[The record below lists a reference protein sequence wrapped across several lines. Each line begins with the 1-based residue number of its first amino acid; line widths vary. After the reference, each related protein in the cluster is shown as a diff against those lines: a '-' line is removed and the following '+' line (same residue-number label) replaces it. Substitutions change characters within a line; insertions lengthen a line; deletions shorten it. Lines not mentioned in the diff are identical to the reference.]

1 MTQKTEVVVIGSGP
15 GGYVAAIRAS
25 QLGKKVAI
33 VEKEYIGGVC
43 LNVGCIPSKALITAG
58 HKIHDL
64 NDYENF
70 GIEVGPGKVNFEK
83 VQAYKQSA
91 VEQLTSG
98 VKTLLEG
105 NNVEIIEG
113 TASFKDKNTLFIE
126 DKEGQTTEL
135 EFEDAIIATGSR
147 PKEIPALPFSDRIID
162 STGALNLS
170 EIPESLIVVG
180 GGVIGMELAS
190 AYANFGTQIT
200 ILEGAKNILPSINQR
215 VTNEVKRNIKKR
227 GAKIHTKALV
237 ESSEVSEDKVSV
249 TAEIKGKKQT
259 FEAEYALVAIGRTVN
274 TDGINL
280 EEIGVKLTD
289 SGLVDV
295 DEQNRTSV
303 PNIYAIGD
311 IIPGLQLAHKASYEA
326 KVAAEAIAG
335 LKTVNNYHAMPVA
348 VFADPEIAQVGK
360 SEAELKEE
368 GISFIAKRFPFRVNG
383 RAIALRQTDGFV
395 NLIIEEDSK
404 KILGAEIVGPSA
416 TDLINEITLAIEAG
430 LTAED
435 IASTIHPHPTLGEAI
450 MEAADF
456 VLDKPIH
463 VM

>member
-289 SGLVDV
+289 QGLVDV

>member
-1 MTQKTEVVVIGSGP
+1 MTQKTEVVVIGAGP

-25 QLGKKVAI
+25 QLGKKVTVI
-33 VEKEYIGGVC
+33 EKEYIGGVC

-58 HKIHDL
+58 HKLHDL

-83 VQAYKQSA
+83 VQAFKQDA

-105 NNVEIIEG
+105 NNVKIVEG
-113 TASFKDKNTLFIE
+113 TASFKDKNTLLIE

-147 PKEIPALPFSDRIID
+147 PKEIPALPFSNRIID

-227 GAKIHTKALV
+227 GATIHTKAMV
-237 ESSEVSEDKVSV
+237 ESSEVSEDKVTV

-259 FEAEYALVAIGRTVN
+259 FEADYALVAIGRTVN
-274 TDGINL
+274 TDGLNL
-280 EEIGVKLTD
+280 EEIGIKLTD
-289 SGLVDV
+289 QGLVDV

-335 LKTVNNYHAMPVA
+335 LKTINNYHAMPVA
-348 VFADPEIAQVGK
+348 VFADPEIAQVGR

-368 GISFIAKRFPFRVNG
+368 GISYIAKRFPFRVNG

-395 NLIIEEDSK
+395 NLIIEEDTK

-435 IASTIHPHPTLGEAI
+435 IALTIHPHPTLGEAI
-450 MEAADF
+450 MEVAEF
-456 VLDKPIH
+456 TLDKPIH